1 MSNTTIKAVSILFA
15 AMIIVL
21 PIGWGLVSN
30 QPPSPYVT
38 TEVNQVLD
46 ALKAAGLTF
55 CDKTE
60 TSWKVT
66 GAQGGTSILISSDC
80 SKKSSDTAIF
90 IHTQKFD
97 SAQDRD
103 NAVKLIQ
110 RTINLNALNGG
121 VYTYGSFVVA
131 VQGPTGGEPITD
143 TVAKVKA
150 ALQR

>member
-21 PIGWGLVSN
+21 PIGWALVSN
-30 QPPSPYVT
+30 QPSSPFAS

-46 ALKAAGLTF
+46 ALKASGLSF

-60 TSWKVT
+60 TTWKVT
-66 GAQGGTSILISSDC
+66 GAQGGTSIHISSDC
-80 SKKSSDTAIF
+80 SKKSSDKAIF

-103 NAVKLIQ
+103 DAVRLIQ
-110 RTINLNALNGG
+110 KTINMNDLNGA

-131 VQGPTGGEPITD
+131 VQGPTGGQPITE
-143 TVAKVKA
+143 TVTKVKA